1 MDNNNNRMID
11 PMKHFKFSIIKSMF
25 RFGAGLSLVFTFFV
39 LAGLLFI
46 IAEIFGIIEEMV

>member
-1 MDNNNNRMID
+1 MNNNSGID
-11 PMKHFKFSIIKSMF
+11 PMKHFKFSMIKSMF
-25 RFGAGLSLVFTFFV
+25 RLGAGISLVFYLFV